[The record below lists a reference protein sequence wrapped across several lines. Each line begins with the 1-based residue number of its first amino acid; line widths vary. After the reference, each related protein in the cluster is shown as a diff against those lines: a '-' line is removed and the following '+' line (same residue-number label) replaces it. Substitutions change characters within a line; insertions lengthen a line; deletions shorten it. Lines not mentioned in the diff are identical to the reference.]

1 MRKIVLVV
9 PFMMLSLGV
18 STVWADAVSGQQ
30 QNKVTQI
37 RSIADIDRKIKEA
50 ESYLEK
56 LPVQLDETK
65 EKFKKLSAMGNK
77 VEEDISS
84 ILKYMDE
91 CSTHELK
98 YNGASM
104 CDSIINA
111 SIDGKGFQEILNGKR
126 KKIQNAIN
134 FITDEI
140 ETLQNKMKETKIT
153 KDGIKVLKRMKSILL
168 YEEQ

>member
-9 PFMMLSLGV
+9 PFMIMSLGV

>member
-1 MRKIVLVV
+1 V
-9 PFMMLSLGV
+9 
-18 STVWADAVSGQQ
+18 
-30 QNKVTQI
+30 
-37 RSIADIDRKIKEA
+37 
-50 ESYLEK
+50 
-56 LPVQLDETK
+56 
-65 EKFKKLSAMGNK
+65 
-77 VEEDISS
+77 
-84 ILKYMDE
+84 
-91 CSTHELK
+91 
-98 YNGASM
+98 
-104 CDSIINA
+104 INA

>member
-65 EKFKKLSAMGNK
+65 RKFKELTAKGDK
-77 VEEDISS
+77 IEEDISKY
-84 ILKYMDE
+84 LKYMDT

-98 YNGASM
+98 YKGANM
-104 CDSIINA
+104 CNFIMTANIH
-111 SIDGKGFQEILNGKR
+111 GKGFQEILNQKR
-126 KKIQNAIN
+126 TQIQDAIN
-134 FITDEI
+134 FINSEI
-140 ETLQNKMKETKIT
+140 DTIEAEMKESGPVRE
-153 KDGIKVLKRMKSILL
+153 GIDILKRMKDILL
-168 YEEQ
+168 DEVN

>member
-30 QNKVTQI
+30 QKKVTQI